1 MTAIPAR
8 RRRRLI
14 AAVTSSV
21 LTVIA
26 LPGGLVLGANS
37 LLNETGGNKVTSEAT
52 AVIPETPV
60 ELLVVTNARNE
71 VASLAVVA
79 IAPGNKGGTI
89 VSVPIGASAD
99 TAKGE
104 APRRIVDLYA
114 TGGLEAVR
122 TDVENLL
129 NIAIVT
135 ADELTE
141 AELATALGPV
151 GNQSITLPQPVVDAA
166 VGAAPV
172 TVLQAGSITVS
183 PAQIA
188 AGLAA
193 TQAAVPEATRL
204 PQVKVLWTAVARA
217 GLVEEE
223 TTTSTTVVAE
233 VTAPTN
239 TVEFMAALF
248 AGRIDVWQFEATLM
262 NDAVRNPTALD
273 MYSLDGGEV
282 LTVMASVAPSAM
294 RITSTNIS
302 VMIDLPFNNM
312 SYAKEAVTR
321 LAFMGANVVL
331 LRQTMDPPTVRSIVY
346 YNDAIARAE
355 AENYVGLL
363 GPLEYVESADVIEG
377 VNLRIVLGNDFAA
390 ALGAGIGV
398 TTTTVKK

>member
-141 AELATALGPV
+141 AELTTALGPV

-193 TQAAVPEATRL
+193 TQAGVPEATRL
-204 PQVKVLWTAVARA
+204 PQVKALWTAVARA
-217 GLVEEE
+217 GLIEEE

-233 VTAPTN
+233 VTAPTS
-239 TVEFMAALF
+239 TTEFMAALF

>member
-37 LLNETGGNKVTSEAT
+37 LLNETGGNKVTTEAT

-71 VASLAVVA
+71 VASLALIA

-89 VSVPIGASAD
+89 VSIPIGASAD
-99 TAKGE
+99 IAKGE

-129 NIAIVT
+129 NISIVT

-141 AELATALGPV
+141 AELATALGSV
-151 GNQSITLPQPVVDAA
+151 GNQSVTLPQPVVDGA
-166 VGAAPV
+166 VGAAPI

-193 TQAAVPEATRL
+193 TQATVPEATRL
-204 PQVKVLWTAVARA
+204 PQVKALWTAVARA
-217 GLVEEE
+217 GLAEEE
-223 TTTSTTVVAE
+223 TSTSTTVVAE
-233 VTAPTN
+233 VDAPTN
-239 TVEFMAALF
+239 TAEFMAALF

-302 VMIDLPFNNM
+302 VMIDLPFNSM

-331 LRQTMDPPTVRSIVY
+331 LRQTADPPTVRSIVY

-390 ALGAGIGV
+390 ALGAGIGA

>member
-14 AAVTSSV
+14 AAVTSSL

-37 LLNETGGNKVTSEAT
+37 LLNETGGNRVTSEAT

-60 ELLVVTNARNE
+60 ALLVITNARKE
-71 VASLAVVA
+71 VASLALIA

-89 VSVPIGASAD
+89 VSLPVGAAAD

-104 APRRIVDLYA
+104 APRRIVDLFA
-114 TGGLEAVR
+114 TGGLDAVR
-122 TDVENLL
+122 TDTENLL
-129 NIAIVT
+129 NITIPL

-141 AELATALGPV
+141 TELAAILRPV
-151 GNQSITLPQPVVDAA
+151 GSQSVTLPQPVIDAA
-166 VGAAPV
+166 AGVAPI

-193 TQAAVPEATRL
+193 TQAGFPEATRL
-204 PQVKVLWTAVARA
+204 PQVKTLWTAVARA
-217 GLVEEE
+217 GLVEEA
-223 TTTSTTVVAE
+223 TTSTTAVEQVD
-233 VTAPTN
+233 APT
-239 TVEFMAALF
+239 TTAEFMTSLFNGRVDVWHF
-248 AGRIDVWQFEATLM
+248 AGSLM
-262 NDAVRNPTALD
+262 NDAVRNPASLD
-273 MYSLDGGEV
+273 LYSLDGGEV
-282 LTVMASVAPSAM
+282 LTVMASVAPSAL

-302 VMIDLPFNNM
+302 VMIDLPFNNI
-312 SYAKEAVTR
+312 SYAREAVTR

-331 LRQTMDPPTVRSIVY
+331 LRQTSEAPAEQSIVY
-346 YNDAIARAE
+346 YNDAIARTE

-363 GPLEYVESADVIEG
+363 GPLKYVESADVIEG
-377 VNLRIVLGNDFAA
+377 VNLRIVLGNDFAT
-390 ALGAGIGV
+390 ALGAGIGA

>member
-104 APRRIVDLYA
+104 APRRIVDLYP

-204 PQVKVLWTAVARA
+204 PQVKALWTAVARA
-217 GLVEEE
+217 GLIEEE

-233 VTAPTN
+233 VTAPTS
-239 TVEFMAALF
+239 TTEFMAALF

>member
-14 AAVTSSV
+14 AAATSSV

-26 LPGGLVLGANS
+26 LPSGLVLGANS
-37 LLNETGGNKVTSEAT
+37 LLNETGGNKVTSAAT
-52 AVIPETPV
+52 AIIPETPV

-71 VASLAVVA
+71 VASIALIA

-89 VSVPIGASAD
+89 VSLPVGSNAD

-104 APRRIVDLYA
+104 APRRIVDVYA
-114 TGGLEAVR
+114 TGGLNAVR

-129 NIAIVT
+129 NITITT
-135 ADELTE
+135 ADDLSE
-141 AELATALGPV
+141 AELTAVLRPV
-151 GNQSITLPQPVVDAA
+151 GNQSVTLPQPVVDAA
-166 VGAAPV
+166 PGSAPI
-172 TVLQAGSITVS
+172 TVLPAGSITVS

-188 AGLAA
+188 AGLAS
-193 TQAAVPEATRL
+193 TQSGVPEVTRL
-204 PQVKVLWTAVARA
+204 PQVKALWTAVARA
-217 GLVEEE
+217 GLAEDA
-223 TTTSTTVVAE
+223 TTSTTVVEE
-233 VTAPTN
+233 VSAPSN
-239 TVEFMAALF
+239 TSEFMTALLD
-248 AGRIDVWQFEATLM
+248 GRADVWQFAASLM
-262 NDAVRNPTALD
+262 NDAVRNPAALD

-302 VMIDLPFNNM
+302 VMIDLPFNDIL
-312 SYAKEAVTR
+312 YAREAVTR

-331 LRQTMDPPTVRSIVY
+331 LRQTTEPATVRSIVY

-355 AENYVGLL
+355 AENYTSLL
-363 GPLEYVESADVIEG
+363 GPLEYVESKEVIDG

-390 ALGAGIGV
+390 ALGAGIGA

>member
-14 AAVTSSV
+14 AAMTSSV

-60 ELLVVTNARNE
+60 ELLVITNARNE
-71 VASLAVVA
+71 VASLALLAV
-79 IAPGNKGGTI
+79 APGNGGGTI
-89 VSVPIGASAD
+89 VSIPVGASAD
-99 TAKGE
+99 IAKGE
-104 APRRIVDLYA
+104 TPRRIADLYA
-114 TGGLEAVR
+114 TGGVNAVK

-129 NIAIVT
+129 NITIPLV
-135 ADELTE
+135 DELSAT
-141 AELATALGPV
+141 ELASVLGPV
-151 GNQSITLPQPVVDAA
+151 GNQSVTLPQPVVDA
-166 VGAAPV
+166 GTGTAPV

-188 AGLAA
+188 AGLAS
-193 TQAAVPEATRL
+193 TQAGTAEATRL
-204 PQVKVLWTAVARA
+204 PQVKALWTSVARA
-217 GLVEEE
+217 GLVESP
-223 TTTSTTVVAE
+223 TSSTTVVE
-233 VTAPTN
+233 EISKPMTT
-239 TVEFMAALF
+239 TEFMTALF
-248 AGRIDVWQFEATLM
+248 AGRVDVWQFGATLM
-262 NDAVRNPTALD
+262 NDAVRNPSALD

-302 VMIDLPFNNM
+302 VMIDLPFASM
-312 SYAKEAVTR
+312 SYAREAVTR

-331 LRQTMDPPTVRSIVY
+331 LRQTDDPPTVRSVVY

-355 AENYVGLL
+355 AEGYVGLL
-363 GPLEYVESADVIEG
+363 GPLEFVESKDVIDG

-390 ALGAGIGV
+390 ALGAGIGA
-398 TTTTVKK
+398 TTTTVEQ

>member
-14 AAVTSSV
+14 AAVTTSV
-21 LTVIA
+21 LTVVA

-60 ELLVVTNARNE
+60 ELLVITNARNE
-71 VASLAVVA
+71 VATLALIA
-79 IAPGNKGGTI
+79 IAPGNHGGTI
-89 VSVPIGASAD
+89 VSLPAGSSAD
-99 TAKGE
+99 VAKGV
-104 APRRIVDLYA
+104 APRRISDLYA

-129 NIAIVT
+129 NISIAT
-135 ADELTE
+135 ADDLSE
-141 AELATALGPV
+141 AELAGVLAPV
-151 GNQSITLPQPVVDAA
+151 GSQSVTLPQPIVDAG

-172 TVLQAGSITVS
+172 TVLPAGSITVS

-193 TQAAVPEATRL
+193 TQAGAAEATRL
-204 PQVKVLWTAVARA
+204 PQVKALWTAAARA
-217 GLVEEE
+217 GLAESTSTSITVVEE
-223 TTTSTTVVAE
+223 VP
-233 VTAPTN
+233 APSNTN
-239 TVEFMAALF
+239 EFMTALL
-248 AGRIDVWQFEATLM
+248 AGRVDVWQFGATLM
-262 NDAVRNPTALD
+262 NDATRNPTNLD
-273 MYSLDGGEV
+273 MYAIDGGEV
-282 LTVMASVAPSAM
+282 LTVMASVAPSVM

-302 VMIDLPFNNM
+302 VMIDLPFASM
-312 SYAKEAVTR
+312 SYAREAATR

-331 LRQTMDPPTVRSIVY
+331 LRQTTDPPTVRSIVY

-355 AENYVGLL
+355 AENYVSLL
-363 GPLEYVESADVIEG
+363 GPLEFVESKEVIDG

-390 ALGAGIGV
+390 ALGAGIGA
-398 TTTTVKK
+398 TTTTVAK

>member
-14 AAVTSSV
+14 AAMTSSV

-60 ELLVVTNARNE
+60 ELLVITNARNE
-71 VASLAVVA
+71 VASLALLAV
-79 IAPGNKGGTI
+79 APGNGGGTI
-89 VSVPIGASAD
+89 VSIPVGASAD
-99 TAKGE
+99 IAKGE
-104 APRRIVDLYA
+104 TPRRIADLYA
-114 TGGLEAVR
+114 TGGVNAVK

-129 NIAIVT
+129 NITIPLV
-135 ADELTE
+135 DELSAT
-141 AELATALGPV
+141 ELASVLGPV
-151 GNQSITLPQPVVDAA
+151 GNQSVTLPQPVVDA
-166 VGAAPV
+166 GTGTAPV

-188 AGLAA
+188 AGLAS
-193 TQAAVPEATRL
+193 TQAGTAEATRL
-204 PQVKVLWTAVARA
+204 PQVKALWTSVARA
-217 GLVEEE
+217 GLVESP
-223 TTTSTTVVAE
+223 TSSTTVVE
-233 VTAPTN
+233 ETSKPMT
-239 TVEFMAALF
+239 TTEFMTALF
-248 AGRIDVWQFEATLM
+248 AGRVDVWQFGATLM
-262 NDAVRNPTALD
+262 NDAVRNPSALD

-302 VMIDLPFNNM
+302 VMIDLPFASM
-312 SYAKEAVTR
+312 SYAREAVTR

-331 LRQTMDPPTVRSIVY
+331 LRQTDDPPTVRSVVY

-355 AENYVGLL
+355 AEGYVGLL
-363 GPLEYVESADVIEG
+363 GPLEFVESKDVIDG

-390 ALGAGIGV
+390 ALGAGIGA
-398 TTTTVKK
+398 TTTTVEQ

>member
-14 AAVTSSV
+14 AAMTSSV

-60 ELLVVTNARNE
+60 ELLVITNARNE
-71 VASLAVVA
+71 VASLALLAV
-79 IAPGNKGGTI
+79 APGNGGGTI
-89 VSVPIGASAD
+89 VSIPVGASAD
-99 TAKGE
+99 IAKGE
-104 APRRIVDLYA
+104 TPRRIADLYA
-114 TGGLEAVR
+114 TGGVNAVK

-129 NIAIVT
+129 NITIPLV
-135 ADELTE
+135 DELSAT
-141 AELATALGPV
+141 ELASVLGPV
-151 GNQSITLPQPVVDAA
+151 GNQSVTLPQPVVDA
-166 VGAAPV
+166 GTGTAPV

-188 AGLAA
+188 AGLAS
-193 TQAAVPEATRL
+193 TQVGTAEATRL
-204 PQVKVLWTAVARA
+204 PQVKALWTSVARA
-217 GLVEEE
+217 GLVESP
-223 TTTSTTVVAE
+223 TSSTTVVE
-233 VTAPTN
+233 EISKPMTT
-239 TVEFMAALF
+239 TEFMTALF
-248 AGRIDVWQFEATLM
+248 AGRVDVWQFGATLM
-262 NDAVRNPTALD
+262 NDAVRNPSALD

-302 VMIDLPFNNM
+302 VMIDLPFASM
-312 SYAKEAVTR
+312 SYAREAVTR

-331 LRQTMDPPTVRSIVY
+331 LRQTDDPPTVRSVVY

-355 AENYVGLL
+355 AEGYVGLL
-363 GPLEYVESADVIEG
+363 GPLEFVESKDVIDG

-390 ALGAGIGV
+390 ALGAGIGA
-398 TTTTVKK
+398 TTTTVEQ

>member
-21 LTVIA
+21 LTVVA
-26 LPGGLVLGANS
+26 LPSGLVLGANS

-60 ELLVVTNARNE
+60 ELLVITNARNE
-71 VASLAVVA
+71 VATLALIA
-79 IAPGNKGGTI
+79 IAPGNHGGTI
-89 VSVPIGASAD
+89 VSLPAGSSAD
-99 TAKGE
+99 VAKGV
-104 APRRIVDLYA
+104 AARRISDLYA

-129 NIAIVT
+129 NISIAT
-135 ADELTE
+135 ADDLSE
-141 AELATALGPV
+141 AELAAVLAPV
-151 GNQSITLPQPVVDAA
+151 GSQSITLPQPIVDAG
-166 VGAAPV
+166 VGGAPV

-193 TQAAVPEATRL
+193 TQAGTAEATRL
-204 PQVKVLWTAVARA
+204 PQVKALWTAAARA
-217 GLVEEE
+217 GLAES
-223 TTTSTTVVAE
+223 TSTSTTDVKEVPAPNTTSE
-233 VTAPTN
+233 FVTA
-239 TVEFMAALF
+239 LL
-248 AGRIDVWQFEATLM
+248 AGRVDVWQFGATLM
-262 NDAVRNPTALD
+262 NDSTRNPAGLD
-273 MYSLDGGEV
+273 MYAIDGGEV
-282 LTVMASVAPSAM
+282 LTVMASVAPSVM

-302 VMIDLPFNNM
+302 VMVDLPFSNM
-312 SYAKEAVTR
+312 AYAREAVTR

-331 LRQTMDPPTVRSIVY
+331 LRQISAAPTERSTVY
-346 YNDAIARAE
+346 YNDEIAHSE

-363 GPLEYVESADVIEG
+363 GPLEYVQSQEVIDG

-390 ALGAGIGV
+390 ALGAGIGA
-398 TTTTVKK
+398 TTTTVAK

>member
-60 ELLVVTNARNE
+60 ELLVITNARNE
-71 VASLAVVA
+71 VASLALLAV
-79 IAPGNKGGTI
+79 APGNGGGTI
-89 VSVPIGASAD
+89 VSIPVGASAD
-99 TAKGE
+99 IAKGE
-104 APRRIVDLYA
+104 TPRRIADLYA
-114 TGGLEAVR
+114 TGGVNAVK

-129 NIAIVT
+129 NITIPLV
-135 ADELTE
+135 DELSAT
-141 AELATALGPV
+141 ELASVLGPV
-151 GNQSITLPQPVVDAA
+151 GNQSVTLPQPVVDA
-166 VGAAPV
+166 GTGTAPV

-188 AGLAA
+188 AGLAS
-193 TQAAVPEATRL
+193 TQVGTAEAIRL
-204 PQVKVLWTAVARA
+204 PQVKALWTSVARA
-217 GLVEEE
+217 GLVELP
-223 TTTSTTVVAE
+223 TSSTTVVE
-233 VTAPTN
+233 ETSKPMT
-239 TVEFMAALF
+239 TTEFMVALF
-248 AGRIDVWQFEATLM
+248 AGRVDVWQFGATLM
-262 NDAVRNPTALD
+262 NDAVRNPSALD

-302 VMIDLPFNNM
+302 VMIDLPFASM
-312 SYAKEAVTR
+312 SYAREAVTR

-331 LRQTMDPPTVRSIVY
+331 LRQTDDPPTVRSVVY

-355 AENYVGLL
+355 AEGYVGLL
-363 GPLEYVESADVIEG
+363 GPLEFVESKDVIDG

-390 ALGAGIGV
+390 ALGAGIGA
-398 TTTTVKK
+398 TTTTVEQ

>member
-8 RRRRLI
+8 RRRRMI

-60 ELLVVTNARNE
+60 ELLVITNARNE
-71 VASLAVVA
+71 VASLALLAV
-79 IAPGNKGGTI
+79 APGNRGGTI
-89 VSVPIGASAD
+89 VSLPVGASAD
-99 TAKGE
+99 VSKGE
-104 APRRIVDLYA
+104 TPRRITDLFA

-129 NIAIVT
+129 NITIPL
-135 ADELTE
+135 ADDLTE
-141 AELATALGPV
+141 LELAAVLGPV
-151 GNQSITLPQPVVDAA
+151 GSQSVTLPQPVVDA
-166 VGAAPV
+166 GTGTAPV
-172 TVLQAGSITVS
+172 TVLQAGSITVT

-193 TQAAVPEATRL
+193 SQVGTAEATRM
-204 PQVKVLWTAVARA
+204 PQVKALWAAVAHA
-217 GLVEEE
+217 GLVEAAS
-223 TTTSTTVVAE
+223 TSTTIAE
-233 VTAPTN
+233 DASKPVTSA
-239 TVEFMAALF
+239 EFVKSLL
-248 AGRIDVWQFEATLM
+248 AGRVDVWQFGATLM
-262 NDAVRNPTALD
+262 NDATRNPAGLD
-273 MYSLDGGEV
+273 MYAIDGGEV

-302 VMIDLPFNNM
+302 VMIDLPFASM
-312 SYAKEAVTR
+312 SYAREAVTR

-331 LRQTMDPPTVRSIVY
+331 LRQTTDPPTVRSIVY

-355 AENYVGLL
+355 AENYTSLL
-363 GPLEYVESADVIEG
+363 GPLEYVESKEVIDG

-390 ALGAGIGV
+390 ALGAGIGA
-398 TTTTVKK
+398 TTTTVEQ

>member
-21 LTVIA
+21 LAVIT

-60 ELLVVTNARNE
+60 ELLVITNARNE
-71 VASLAVVA
+71 VASLALIA

-89 VSVPIGASAD
+89 VSLPVGANAD
-99 TAKGE
+99 TPKGE

-114 TGGLEAVR
+114 TGGLDAVR
-122 TDVENLL
+122 TDAENLL
-129 NIAIVT
+129 NITIAT
-135 ADELTE
+135 ADDLTE
-141 AELATALGPV
+141 AELAAILGPV
-151 GNQSITLPQPVVDAA
+151 GNQSVTLPQPVIDAA
-166 VGAAPV
+166 VGVPPV
-172 TVLQAGSITVS
+172 TVLKAGSITVS

-193 TQAAVPEATRL
+193 TQAGVAEATRL
-204 PQVKVLWTAVARA
+204 PQVRTLWTAVARA
-217 GLVEEE
+217 GLVEEV
-223 TTTSTTVVAE
+223 TTSTTAVEE
-233 VTAPTN
+233 VTAPT
-239 TVEFMAALF
+239 TTAEFMTALF
-248 AGRIDVWQFEATLM
+248 SGRVDVWQFAGSLM
-262 NDAVRNPTALD
+262 NDAVRNPAALD
-273 MYSLDGGEV
+273 MYALDGGEV

-302 VMIDLPFNNM
+302 VMIDLPFNSI
-312 SYAKEAVTR
+312 SYAREAVTR

-331 LRQTMDPPTVRSIVY
+331 LRQTTESPEERSVVY
-346 YNDAIARAE
+346 YNDAIARTE
-355 AENYVGLL
+355 AENYVALL
-363 GPLEYVESADVIEG
+363 GPLKYVESADVIEG

-390 ALGAGIGV
+390 ALGAGIGT

>member
-60 ELLVVTNARNE
+60 ELLVITNARNE
-71 VASLAVVA
+71 VASLALIA

-89 VSVPIGASAD
+89 VSVPIGANAD
-99 TAKGE
+99 TPKGE

-114 TGGLEAVR
+114 TGGLDAVR
-122 TDVENLL
+122 TDTENLL
-129 NIAIVT
+129 NITIST
-135 ADELTE
+135 ADDLTE
-141 AELATALGPV
+141 AELAAILGPV
-151 GNQSITLPQPVVDAA
+151 GNQSVTLPQPVIDAA
-166 VGAAPV
+166 VGVAPV
-172 TVLQAGSITVS
+172 TILQAGSITVS

-193 TQAAVPEATRL
+193 TQAGVPEATRL
-204 PQVKVLWTAVARA
+204 PQVKALWTAVARA
-217 GLVEEE
+217 GLVEEA
-223 TTTSTTVVAE
+223 TTSTTAVE
-233 VTAPTN
+233 QVTAPT
-239 TVEFMAALF
+239 TTAEFMSALF
-248 AGRIDVWQFEATLM
+248 SGRVDVWQFAGSLM
-262 NDAVRNPTALD
+262 NDAVRNPASLD
-273 MYSLDGGEV
+273 MYALDGGEV

-302 VMIDLPFNNM
+302 VMIDLPFNSI
-312 SYAKEAVTR
+312 SYAREAVTR

-331 LRQTMDPPTVRSIVY
+331 LRQTADPPTVRSIVY

-390 ALGAGIGV
+390 ALGAGIGA

>member
-14 AAVTSSV
+14 AAVTSSL

-37 LLNETGGNKVTSEAT
+37 LLNETGGNRVTSEAT

-60 ELLVVTNARNE
+60 ALLVITNARKE
-71 VASLAVVA
+71 VASLALIA

-89 VSVPIGASAD
+89 VSLPVGAAAD

-104 APRRIVDLYA
+104 APRRIVDLFA
-114 TGGLEAVR
+114 TGGLDAVR
-122 TDVENLL
+122 TDTENLL
-129 NIAIVT
+129 NITIPL

-141 AELATALGPV
+141 TELAAILRPV
-151 GNQSITLPQPVVDAA
+151 GSQSVTLPQPVIDAA
-166 VGAAPV
+166 AGVAPI

-193 TQAAVPEATRL
+193 TQVSIPEATRL
-204 PQVKVLWTAVARA
+204 PQVKTLWTAVARA
-217 GLVEEE
+217 GLVEEA
-223 TTTSTTVVAE
+223 TTSTTAVEQVA
-233 VTAPTN
+233 APT
-239 TVEFMAALF
+239 TTAEFMTSLF
-248 AGRIDVWQFEATLM
+248 NGRVDVWQFAGSLM
-262 NDAVRNPTALD
+262 NDAVRNPASLD

-282 LTVMASVAPSAM
+282 LTVMASVAPSAL

-302 VMIDLPFNNM
+302 VMIDLPFNNI
-312 SYAKEAVTR
+312 SYAREAVTR

-331 LRQTMDPPTVRSIVY
+331 LRQTSEAPAEQSVVY
-346 YNDAIARAE
+346 YNDAIARTE

-363 GPLEYVESADVIEG
+363 GPLKYVESADVIEG
-377 VNLRIVLGNDFAA
+377 VNLRIVLGNDFAT
-390 ALGAGIGV
+390 ALGAGIGA

>member
-204 PQVKVLWTAVARA
+204 PQVKALWTAVARA
-217 GLVEEE
+217 GLIEEE

-233 VTAPTN
+233 VTAPTS
-239 TVEFMAALF
+239 TTEFMAALF

>member
-14 AAVTSSV
+14 AAVASSV
-21 LTVIA
+21 MTVIA

-60 ELLVVTNARNE
+60 ELLVITNARNE
-71 VASLAVVA
+71 VASLALIA

-89 VSVPIGASAD
+89 VSLPVGASAD
-99 TAKGE
+99 TPKGE

-114 TGGLEAVR
+114 TGGLDAVR
-122 TDVENLL
+122 TDTENLL
-129 NIAIVT
+129 NITIST
-135 ADELTE
+135 ADDLTE
-141 AELATALGPV
+141 AELAAILGPV
-151 GNQSITLPQPVVDAA
+151 GNQSVTLPQPVID
-166 VGAAPV
+166 APV
-172 TVLQAGSITVS
+172 GGAPITVLQAGSITVS

-188 AGLAA
+188 GGLAA
-193 TQAAVPEATRL
+193 TQAGVPEATRL
-204 PQVKVLWTAVARA
+204 PQVKALWTAVARA
-217 GLVEEE
+217 GLVEEA
-223 TTTSTTVVAE
+223 TTSTTVVE
-233 VTAPTN
+233 QVTAPT
-239 TVEFMAALF
+239 TTADFMAALF
-248 AGRIDVWQFEATLM
+248 SGRVDVWQFAGSLM
-262 NDAVRNPTALD
+262 NDAVRNPAGLD
-273 MYSLDGGEV
+273 MYALEGGEV

-302 VMIDLPFNNM
+302 VMIDLPFNSI
-312 SYAKEAVTR
+312 SYAREAVTR

-331 LRQTMDPPTVRSIVY
+331 LRQTTEAPEARSVVY

-363 GPLEYVESADVIEG
+363 GPLKYVESADVIEG

-390 ALGAGIGV
+390 ALGAGIGT

>member
-37 LLNETGGNKVTSEAT
+37 LLNETGGNKVTTEAT

-60 ELLVVTNARNE
+60 ELLVVTNSRNE
-71 VASLAVVA
+71 VASLALIA

-89 VSVPIGASAD
+89 VSIPIGASAD
-99 TAKGE
+99 IAKGE

-135 ADELTE
+135 VDDVTE
-141 AELATALGPV
+141 AELATTLGPV
-151 GNQSITLPQPVVDAA
+151 GNQSVTLPQPVVDGA
-166 VGAAPV
+166 VGAAPI

-204 PQVKVLWTAVARA
+204 PQVKALWTAVARA
-217 GLVEEE
+217 GLAEEE
-223 TTTSTTVVAE
+223 TSTSTTVVAE
-233 VTAPTN
+233 VDAPTN
-239 TVEFMAALF
+239 TTEFMAALF

-302 VMIDLPFNNM
+302 VMIDLPFNSM

-331 LRQTMDPPTVRSIVY
+331 LRQTADPPTVRSIVY

-390 ALGAGIGV
+390 ALGAGIGA

>member
-1 MTAIPAR
+1 M
-8 RRRRLI
+8 
-14 AAVTSSV
+14 
-21 LTVIA
+21 TVIA

-60 ELLVVTNARNE
+60 ELLVITNARNE
-71 VASLAVVA
+71 VASLALIA

-89 VSVPIGASAD
+89 VSLPVGANAD
-99 TAKGE
+99 TPKGE

-114 TGGLEAVR
+114 TGGLDAVR
-122 TDVENLL
+122 TDTENLL
-129 NIAIVT
+129 NITIST
-135 ADELTE
+135 ADDLTE
-141 AELATALGPV
+141 AELAAILGPV
-151 GNQSITLPQPVVDAA
+151 GNQSVTLPQPVIDAPA
-166 VGAAPV
+166 GGAPI

-188 AGLAA
+188 GGLAA
-193 TQAAVPEATRL
+193 TQAGVPEATRL
-204 PQVKVLWTAVARA
+204 PQVKALWTAVARA
-217 GLVEEE
+217 GLVEEA
-223 TTTSTTVVAE
+223 TTSTTAVE
-233 VTAPTN
+233 QVTAPT
-239 TVEFMAALF
+239 TTADFMAALF
-248 AGRIDVWQFEATLM
+248 SGRVDVWQFAGSLM
-262 NDAVRNPTALD
+262 NDAVRNPAGLD
-273 MYSLDGGEV
+273 MYALEGGEV

-302 VMIDLPFNNM
+302 VMIDLPFNSI

-331 LRQTMDPPTVRSIVY
+331 LRQTTDAPQEQSVVY

-363 GPLEYVESADVIEG
+363 GPLKYVESADVIEG

-390 ALGAGIGV
+390 ALGAGIGT

>member
-8 RRRRLI
+8 RRRRLF
-14 AAVTSSV
+14 AAVTTSL

-37 LLNETGGNKVTSEAT
+37 LLNETGGNRVTSEAT

-60 ELLVVTNARNE
+60 ALLVITNARKE
-71 VASLAVVA
+71 VASLALIA

-89 VSVPIGASAD
+89 VSLPVGAAAD

-104 APRRIVDLYA
+104 APRRIVDLFA
-114 TGGLEAVR
+114 TGGLDAVR
-122 TDVENLL
+122 TDTENLL
-129 NIAIVT
+129 NITIPL

-141 AELATALGPV
+141 TELAAILRPV
-151 GNQSITLPQPVVDAA
+151 GSQSVTLPQPVIDAA
-166 VGAAPV
+166 AGVAPI

-193 TQAAVPEATRL
+193 TQAGIPEATRL
-204 PQVKVLWTAVARA
+204 PQIKTLWTAVARA
-217 GLVEEE
+217 GLVEEA
-223 TTTSTTVVAE
+223 TTSTTAVEQVA
-233 VTAPTN
+233 APT
-239 TVEFMAALF
+239 TTAEFMTSLF
-248 AGRIDVWQFEATLM
+248 NGRVDVWQFAGSLM
-262 NDAVRNPTALD
+262 NDAVRNPASLD

-282 LTVMASVAPSAM
+282 LTVMASVAPSAL

-302 VMIDLPFNNM
+302 VMIDLPFNNI
-312 SYAKEAVTR
+312 SYAREAVTR

-331 LRQTMDPPTVRSIVY
+331 LRQTSEAPAEQSVVY
-346 YNDAIARAE
+346 YNDAIARTE

-363 GPLEYVESADVIEG
+363 GPLKYVESADVIEG
-377 VNLRIVLGNDFAA
+377 VNLRIVLGNDFAT
-390 ALGAGIGV
+390 ALGAGIGA

>member
-21 LTVIA
+21 LTAIA

-60 ELLVVTNARNE
+60 ELLVITNARNE
-71 VASLAVVA
+71 VASLALIA

-89 VSVPIGASAD
+89 VSLPVGASAD
-99 TAKGE
+99 TPKGE

-114 TGGLEAVR
+114 TGGLDAVR
-122 TDVENLL
+122 TDTENLL
-129 NIAIVT
+129 NITIST
-135 ADELTE
+135 ADDLTE
-141 AELATALGPV
+141 AELAGILGPV
-151 GNQSITLPQPVVDAA
+151 GSQSVTLPQPVVDAA
-166 VGAAPV
+166 VGVAPV

-188 AGLAA
+188 GGLAA
-193 TQAAVPEATRL
+193 TQAGVPEATRL
-204 PQVKVLWTAVARA
+204 PQVKALWTAVARA
-217 GLVEEE
+217 GLVEEA
-223 TTTSTTVVAE
+223 TTSTTAVE
-233 VTAPTN
+233 QVTAPT
-239 TVEFMAALF
+239 TTAEFMSALF
-248 AGRIDVWQFEATLM
+248 SGRVDVWQFAGSLM
-262 NDAVRNPTALD
+262 NDAVRNPGALD
-273 MYSLDGGEV
+273 MYALDGGEV

-302 VMIDLPFNNM
+302 VMIDLPFNSI
-312 SYAKEAVTR
+312 SYAREAVTR

-331 LRQTMDPPTVRSIVY
+331 LRQTTDTPEEQSVVY

-363 GPLEYVESADVIEG
+363 GPLKYVESADVIEG
-377 VNLRIVLGNDFAA
+377 VNLRIVLGNDFAT
-390 ALGAGIGV
+390 ALGAGIGT

>member
-14 AAVTSSV
+14 AAVTSSL

-37 LLNETGGNKVTSEAT
+37 LLNETGGNRVTSEAT

-60 ELLVVTNARNE
+60 ALLVITNARKE
-71 VASLAVVA
+71 VASLALLA

-89 VSVPIGASAD
+89 VSLPVGAAAD

-104 APRRIVDLYA
+104 APRRIVDLFA
-114 TGGLEAVR
+114 TGGLDALR
-122 TDVENLL
+122 TDTENLL
-129 NIAIVT
+129 NITIPL

-141 AELATALGPV
+141 TELAAILRPV
-151 GNQSITLPQPVVDAA
+151 GSQSVTLPQPVIDAA
-166 VGAAPV
+166 AGVAPV

-193 TQAAVPEATRL
+193 TQVGIPEATRL
-204 PQVKVLWTAVARA
+204 PQVKTLWTAVARA
-217 GLVEEE
+217 GLVEEA
-223 TTTSTTVVAE
+223 TTSTTAVEQVD
-233 VTAPTN
+233 APT
-239 TVEFMAALF
+239 TTAEFMTSLF
-248 AGRIDVWQFEATLM
+248 NGRVDVWQFAGSLM
-262 NDAVRNPTALD
+262 NDAVRNPASLD

-282 LTVMASVAPSAM
+282 LTVMASVAPSAL

-302 VMIDLPFNNM
+302 VMIDLPFNNI
-312 SYAKEAVTR
+312 SYAREAVTR

-331 LRQTMDPPTVRSIVY
+331 LRQTSEAPAEQSVVY
-346 YNDAIARAE
+346 YNDAIARTE

-363 GPLEYVESADVIEG
+363 GPLKYVESADVIEG
-377 VNLRIVLGNDFAA
+377 VNLRIVLGNDFAT
-390 ALGAGIGV
+390 ALGAGIGA

>member
-21 LTVIA
+21 LTAIA
-26 LPGGLVLGANS
+26 LPSGLVLGANS

-71 VASLAVVA
+71 VASLALIA

-89 VSVPIGASAD
+89 VSIPIGASAD
-99 TAKGE
+99 TPKGE

-114 TGGLEAVR
+114 TGGLDAVR
-122 TDVENLL
+122 TDTENLL
-129 NIAIVT
+129 NITIPT
-135 ADELTE
+135 ADDLTE
-141 AELATALGPV
+141 AELAGILGPV
-151 GNQSITLPQPVVDAA
+151 GSQSVTLPQPVIDAA
-166 VGAAPV
+166 VGVAPV

-188 AGLAA
+188 GGLAA
-193 TQAAVPEATRL
+193 TQAGVPEATRL
-204 PQVKVLWTAVARA
+204 PQVKALWTAVARA
-217 GLVEEE
+217 GLVEEA
-223 TTTSTTVVAE
+223 TTSTTAVEQVA
-233 VTAPTN
+233 APT
-239 TVEFMAALF
+239 TTAEFMSALF
-248 AGRIDVWQFEATLM
+248 SGRVDVWQFAGSLM
-262 NDAVRNPTALD
+262 NDAVRNPAALD
-273 MYSLDGGEV
+273 MYALDGGEV

-294 RITSTNIS
+294 RITSTNLS
-302 VMIDLPFNNM
+302 VMIDLPFNSI
-312 SYAKEAVTR
+312 SYAREAVTR

-331 LRQTMDPPTVRSIVY
+331 LRQTTDTPEEQSVVY

-363 GPLEYVESADVIEG
+363 GPLKYVESADVIEG

-390 ALGAGIGV
+390 ALGAGIGT

>member
-26 LPGGLVLGANS
+26 LPSGLVLGANS
-37 LLNETGGNKVTSEAT
+37 LLNETGGNRVTSEAT
-52 AVIPETPV
+52 AIIPETPV
-60 ELLVVTNARNE
+60 ELLVITNARNE
-71 VASLAVVA
+71 VASLALIA

-89 VSVPIGASAD
+89 VSLPVGSSAD

-114 TGGLEAVR
+114 TGGLDAVR

-129 NIAIVT
+129 NITIAT
-135 ADELTE
+135 SDDLTE
-141 AELATALGPV
+141 AELAATLGPV
-151 GNQSITLPQPVVDAA
+151 GNQSVTLPQPVVDAA
-166 VGAAPV
+166 VGVAPV

-188 AGLAA
+188 AGLSA
-193 TQAAVPEATRL
+193 TQAGTPEATRL
-204 PQVKVLWTAVARA
+204 PQVKALWTAVARA
-217 GLVEEE
+217 GLVEEA
-223 TTTSTTVVAE
+223 TTSTTVVVQ
-233 VTAPTN
+233 VTAPSN
-239 TVEFMAALF
+239 TAEFMTALF
-248 AGRIDVWQFEATLM
+248 NGRVDVWQFDGSLM
-262 NDAVRNPTALD
+262 NDAVRNPLALD

-302 VMIDLPFNNM
+302 VMIDLPFNSI
-312 SYAKEAVTR
+312 SYAREAVTR

-331 LRQTMDPPTVRSIVY
+331 LRQTTEAPEARSVVY

-355 AENYVGLL
+355 AESYVGLL
-363 GPLEYVESADVIEG
+363 GPLKYVESADVIEG

-390 ALGAGIGV
+390 ALGAGIGT

>member
-1 MTAIPAR
+1 VTAIPAR

-14 AAVTSSV
+14 AAVTTSV
-21 LTVIA
+21 LTVVA

-60 ELLVVTNARNE
+60 ELLVITNARNE
-71 VASLAVVA
+71 VATLALIA
-79 IAPGNKGGTI
+79 IAPGNHGGTI
-89 VSVPIGASAD
+89 VSLPAGSSAD
-99 TAKGE
+99 VAKGV
-104 APRRIVDLYA
+104 APRRISDLYA

-129 NIAIVT
+129 NISIAT
-135 ADELTE
+135 ADDLSE
-141 AELATALGPV
+141 AELAGVLAPV
-151 GNQSITLPQPVVDAA
+151 GSQSVTLPQPIVDAG

-193 TQAAVPEATRL
+193 TQAGAAEATRL
-204 PQVKVLWTAVARA
+204 PQVKALWTAAARA
-217 GLVEEE
+217 GLAES
-223 TTTSTTVVAE
+223 TSTSTTVVE
-233 VTAPTN
+233 DVPAPSNTN
-239 TVEFMAALF
+239 EFMTALL
-248 AGRIDVWQFEATLM
+248 AGRVDVWQFGATLM
-262 NDAVRNPTALD
+262 NDATRNPTNLD
-273 MYSLDGGEV
+273 MYAIDGGEV
-282 LTVMASVAPSAM
+282 LTVMASVAPSVM

-302 VMIDLPFNNM
+302 VMIDLPFASM
-312 SYAKEAVTR
+312 SYAREAATR

-331 LRQTMDPPTVRSIVY
+331 LRQTTDPPTVRSIVY

-355 AENYVGLL
+355 AENYVSLL
-363 GPLEYVESADVIEG
+363 GPLEFVESKEVIDG

-390 ALGAGIGV
+390 ALGAGIGA
-398 TTTTVKK
+398 TTTTVAK

>member
-37 LLNETGGNKVTSEAT
+37 LLNETGGSKVTSEAT

-60 ELLVVTNARNE
+60 ELLVVTNSRKE
-71 VASLAVVA
+71 IASLALVA

-89 VSVPIGASAD
+89 VSLPVGASAD
-99 TAKGE
+99 IAKGE
-104 APRRIVDLYA
+104 APRRVVDLYA
-114 TGGLEAVR
+114 TGGLDAVK

-129 NIAIVT
+129 NISIVT

-141 AELATALGPV
+141 AELVTALGPV

-172 TVLQAGSITVS
+172 TVLQAGAITVS

-204 PQVKVLWTAVARA
+204 PQVKALWTAVARA
-217 GLVEEE
+217 GLVEEV
-223 TTTSTTVVAE
+223 TTSTTVDAE
-233 VTAPTN
+233 VAAPT
-239 TVEFMAALF
+239 TTAEFLTALF
-248 AGRIDVWQFEATLM
+248 AGRVDVWQFEATLM

-282 LTVMASVAPSAM
+282 LTVMASVAPSAI

-302 VMIDLPFNNM
+302 VMIDLPFNSM
-312 SYAKEAVTR
+312 LYAKEAVTR

-331 LRQTMDPPTVRSIVY
+331 LRQTTEAPEENSVVY

-363 GPLEYVESADVIEG
+363 GPLKYVESADVIEG

-390 ALGAGIGV
+390 ALGAGIGT

>member
-14 AAVTSSV
+14 AAVTTSV
-21 LTVIA
+21 LTVVA

-60 ELLVVTNARNE
+60 ELLVITNARNE
-71 VASLAVVA
+71 VATLALIA
-79 IAPGNKGGTI
+79 IAPGNHGGTI
-89 VSVPIGASAD
+89 VSLPAGSSAD
-99 TAKGE
+99 VAKGV
-104 APRRIVDLYA
+104 APRRISDLYA

-129 NIAIVT
+129 NISIAT
-135 ADELTE
+135 ADDLSE
-141 AELATALGPV
+141 AELAGVLAPV
-151 GNQSITLPQPVVDAA
+151 GSQSVTLPQPIVDAG

-193 TQAAVPEATRL
+193 TQAGAAEATRL
-204 PQVKVLWTAVARA
+204 PQVKALWTAAARA
-217 GLVEEE
+217 GLAES
-223 TTTSTTVVAE
+223 TSTSTTVVEE
-233 VTAPTN
+233 VPAPSNTN
-239 TVEFMAALF
+239 EFMTALL
-248 AGRIDVWQFEATLM
+248 AGRVDVWQFGATLM
-262 NDAVRNPTALD
+262 NDTTRNPTNLD
-273 MYSLDGGEV
+273 MYAIDGGEV
-282 LTVMASVAPSAM
+282 LTVMASVAPSVM

-302 VMIDLPFNNM
+302 VMIDLPFASM
-312 SYAKEAVTR
+312 SYAREAATR

-331 LRQTMDPPTVRSIVY
+331 LRQTTDPPTVRSIVY

-355 AENYVGLL
+355 AENYVSLL
-363 GPLEYVESADVIEG
+363 GPLEFVESKEVIDG

-390 ALGAGIGV
+390 ALGAGIGA
-398 TTTTVKK
+398 TTTTVAK

>member
-60 ELLVVTNARNE
+60 ELLVITNARNE
-71 VASLAVVA
+71 VASLALIA

-89 VSVPIGASAD
+89 VSLPVGSRAD

-114 TGGLEAVR
+114 TGGLDAVR

-129 NIAIVT
+129 NITITT
-135 ADELTE
+135 ADDLAE
-141 AELATALGPV
+141 AELAATLGSV
-151 GNQSITLPQPVVDAA
+151 GNQSVTLPQPVIDAA

-193 TQAAVPEATRL
+193 TQAGVPEATRL
-204 PQVKVLWTAVARA
+204 PQVKTLWNAVARA
-217 GLVEEE
+217 GLVEEP
-223 TTTSTTVVAE
+223 TTSTTAVQQVSAPSN
-233 VTAPTN
+233 TA
-239 TVEFMAALF
+239 EFMSALF
-248 AGRIDVWQFEATLM
+248 NGRVDVWQFDGALM
-262 NDAVRNPTALD
+262 NDAVRNPAALD

-302 VMIDLPFNNM
+302 VMVDLPFNNM
-312 SYAKEAVTR
+312 AYAREAVTR

-331 LRQTMDPPTVRSIVY
+331 LRQTTDPPTVRSIVY

-398 TTTTVKK
+398 STTTVKQ

>member
-14 AAVTSSV
+14 AAVTSSL

-37 LLNETGGNKVTSEAT
+37 LLNETGGNRVTSEAT

-60 ELLVVTNARNE
+60 ALLVITNARKE
-71 VASLAVVA
+71 VASLALIA

-89 VSVPIGASAD
+89 VSLPVGAAAD

-104 APRRIVDLYA
+104 APRRIVDLFA
-114 TGGLEAVR
+114 TGGLDAVR
-122 TDVENLL
+122 TDTENLL
-129 NIAIVT
+129 NITIPL

-141 AELATALGPV
+141 TDLAAILRPV
-151 GNQSITLPQPVVDAA
+151 GSQSVTLPQPVIDAA
-166 VGAAPV
+166 AGVAPI

-193 TQAAVPEATRL
+193 TQAGIPEATRL
-204 PQVKVLWTAVARA
+204 PQIKTLWTAVARA
-217 GLVEEE
+217 GLVEEA
-223 TTTSTTVVAE
+223 TTSTTAVEQVD
-233 VTAPTN
+233 APT
-239 TVEFMAALF
+239 TTAEFMTSLF
-248 AGRIDVWQFEATLM
+248 NGRVDVWQFAGSLM
-262 NDAVRNPTALD
+262 NDAVRNPASLD

-282 LTVMASVAPSAM
+282 LTVMASVAPSAL

-302 VMIDLPFNNM
+302 VMIDLPFNNI
-312 SYAKEAVTR
+312 SYAREAVTR

-331 LRQTMDPPTVRSIVY
+331 LRQTSEAPAEQSVVY
-346 YNDAIARAE
+346 YNDAIARTE

-363 GPLEYVESADVIEG
+363 GPLKYVESADVIEG
-377 VNLRIVLGNDFAA
+377 VNLRIVLGNDFAT
-390 ALGAGIGV
+390 ALGAGIGA

>member
-21 LTVIA
+21 LTAIA

-60 ELLVVTNARNE
+60 QLLVITNARNE
-71 VASLAVVA
+71 VASLALIA

-89 VSVPIGASAD
+89 VSLPVGANAD
-99 TAKGE
+99 TPKGE

-114 TGGLEAVR
+114 TGGLDAVR
-122 TDVENLL
+122 TDAENLL
-129 NIAIVT
+129 NITIST
-135 ADELTE
+135 ADDLTE
-141 AELATALGPV
+141 AELAAILGPV
-151 GNQSITLPQPVVDAA
+151 GNQSVTLPQPVIDAG
-166 VGAAPV
+166 VGVAPV
-172 TVLQAGSITVS
+172 TVLKAGSITVS

-193 TQAAVPEATRL
+193 TQAGVPEATRL
-204 PQVKVLWTAVARA
+204 PQVKALWTAVARA
-217 GLVEEE
+217 GLVEEA
-223 TTTSTTVVAE
+223 TTTSTTAVE
-233 VTAPTN
+233 QVTAPT
-239 TVEFMAALF
+239 TTAEFMTALF
-248 AGRIDVWQFEATLM
+248 SGRVDVWQFAGSLM

-273 MYSLDGGEV
+273 MYALDGGEV

-302 VMIDLPFNNM
+302 VMIDLPFNSI

-331 LRQTMDPPTVRSIVY
+331 LRQTTDAPQEQSVVY
-346 YNDAIARAE
+346 YNDAIARTE

-363 GPLEYVESADVIEG
+363 GPLKYVESADVIEG

-390 ALGAGIGV
+390 ALGAGIGT

>member
-14 AAVTSSV
+14 AAVTSSL

-37 LLNETGGNKVTSEAT
+37 LLNETGGNRVTSEAT

-60 ELLVVTNARNE
+60 ALLVITNARKE
-71 VASLAVVA
+71 VASLALIA

-89 VSVPIGASAD
+89 VSLPVGAAAD

-104 APRRIVDLYA
+104 APRRIVDLFA
-114 TGGLEAVR
+114 TGGLDAVR
-122 TDVENLL
+122 TDTENLL
-129 NIAIVT
+129 NITIPL

-141 AELATALGPV
+141 TELAAILRPV
-151 GNQSITLPQPVVDAA
+151 GSQSVTLPQPVIDAA
-166 VGAAPV
+166 AGVAPI

-193 TQAAVPEATRL
+193 TQAGIPEATRL
-204 PQVKVLWTAVARA
+204 PQVKTLWTAVARA
-217 GLVEEE
+217 GLVEEA
-223 TTTSTTVVAE
+223 TTSTTAVEQVD
-233 VTAPTN
+233 APT
-239 TVEFMAALF
+239 TTAEFMTSLF
-248 AGRIDVWQFEATLM
+248 NGRVDVWQFAGSLM
-262 NDAVRNPTALD
+262 NDAVRNPASLD

-282 LTVMASVAPSAM
+282 LTVMASVAPSAL

-302 VMIDLPFNNM
+302 VMIDLPFNNI
-312 SYAKEAVTR
+312 SYAREAVTR

-331 LRQTMDPPTVRSIVY
+331 LRQTSEAPAEQSVVY
-346 YNDAIARAE
+346 YNDAIARTE

-363 GPLEYVESADVIEG
+363 GPLKYVESADVIEG
-377 VNLRIVLGNDFAA
+377 VNLRIVLGNDFAT
-390 ALGAGIGV
+390 ALGAGIGA

>member
-21 LTVIA
+21 LTVVA

-60 ELLVVTNARNE
+60 ELLVITNARNE
-71 VASLAVVA
+71 VASMALVA
-79 IAPGNKGGTI
+79 IAPGNRGGTI
-89 VSVPIGASAD
+89 VSLPVGSSAD
-99 TAKGE
+99 VAKGV
-104 APRRIVDLYA
+104 APRRISDMYA
-114 TGGLEAVR
+114 TGGLDAVR

-129 NIAIVT
+129 NITIAM
-135 ADELTE
+135 ADDLSE
-141 AELATALGPV
+141 AELAAVLGPV
-151 GNQSITLPQPVVDAA
+151 GSQSVTLPQPVVDAG
-166 VGAAPV
+166 VNAAPV

-193 TQAAVPEATRL
+193 TQSGTAEATRL
-204 PQVKVLWTAVARA
+204 PQVKALWTAVARA
-217 GLVEEE
+217 GLVESAS
-223 TTTSTTVVAE
+223 TSTTVVE
-233 VTAPTN
+233 ETSSPVSTG
-239 TVEFMAALF
+239 EFISSLL
-248 AGRIDVWQFEATLM
+248 AGRVDVWQFGATLM
-262 NDAVRNPTALD
+262 NDATRNPAGLD
-273 MYSLDGGEV
+273 MYSVDGGEV
-282 LTVMASVAPSAM
+282 LTVMASVAPSVM

-302 VMIDLPFNNM
+302 VMIDLPFSSM
-312 SYAKEAVTR
+312 SYAREAVTR

-331 LRQTMDPPTVRSIVY
+331 LRQTTDAPAEHSVVY

-363 GPLEYVESADVIEG
+363 GPLEYVESTEVIDG

-390 ALGAGIGV
+390 ALGAGIGA
-398 TTTTVKK
+398 TTTTVAQ

>member
-1 MTAIPAR
+1 VTAIPAR

-14 AAVTSSV
+14 AAVTTSV
-21 LTVIA
+21 LTVVA

-60 ELLVVTNARNE
+60 ELLVITNARNE
-71 VASLAVVA
+71 VATLALIA
-79 IAPGNKGGTI
+79 IAPGNHGGTI
-89 VSVPIGASAD
+89 VSLPAGSSAD
-99 TAKGE
+99 VAKGV
-104 APRRIVDLYA
+104 APRRISDLYA

-129 NIAIVT
+129 NISIAT
-135 ADELTE
+135 ADDLSE
-141 AELATALGPV
+141 AELAGVLAPV
-151 GNQSITLPQPVVDAA
+151 GSQSVTLPQPIVDAG

-193 TQAAVPEATRL
+193 TQAGAAEATRL
-204 PQVKVLWTAVARA
+204 PQVKALWTAAARA
-217 GLVEEE
+217 GLAES
-223 TTTSTTVVAE
+223 TSTSTTVVEE
-233 VTAPTN
+233 VPAPSNTN
-239 TVEFMAALF
+239 EFMTALL
-248 AGRIDVWQFEATLM
+248 AGRVDVWQFGATLM
-262 NDAVRNPTALD
+262 NDATRNPTNLD
-273 MYSLDGGEV
+273 MYAIDGGEV
-282 LTVMASVAPSAM
+282 LTVMASVAPSVM

-302 VMIDLPFNNM
+302 VMIDLPFASM
-312 SYAKEAVTR
+312 SYAREAATR

-331 LRQTMDPPTVRSIVY
+331 LRQTTDPPTVRSIVY

-355 AENYVGLL
+355 AENYVSLL
-363 GPLEYVESADVIEG
+363 GPLEFVESKEVIDG

-390 ALGAGIGV
+390 ALGAGIGA
-398 TTTTVKK
+398 TTTTVAK